1 MGGGGSPAG
10 IRGIGR
16 SSLFFFVLPSK
27 FFTVLSDR
35 TVTILTSISE
45 NKIHSVNCPQS
56 QKCKWQCPDSNPSFI
71 APKVEWLYVE
81 DWALAFLLSFREG
94 MNNQYVRRE
103 VFCCETCPELKS
115 FWEKEISKQTCYREL
130 EEDRQGRSALGK
142 YVDSFPTTFKVDFPR
157 NTADRKLGRLCCFH
171 CPMF

>member
-1 MGGGGSPAG
+1 MGGVGSPAG

-94 MNNQYVRRE
+94 MNNQYVSIGKSSAVKLVLSSKASGKKKLANRLVTGNWRKIVRE
-103 VFCCETCPELKS
+103 GAPSGSMWILSLLLLK
-115 FWEKEISKQTCYREL
+115 
-130 EEDRQGRSALGK
+130 
-142 YVDSFPTTFKVDFPR
+142 
-157 NTADRKLGRLCCFH
+157 
-171 CPMF
+171 